1 MKVLFKLAEGGSDLF
16 KKDSMDVY
24 FYVLVLFIIKVFLVQ
39 YSYNVIA
46 PRLIMNWQDKQI
58 KNFRPLSFLE
68 AALAILIAIVL
79 ASPPVL
85 ANLTLPAHLCIL
97 NNFSARYTSSGE
109 FNDEIFP

>member
-1 MKVLFKLAEGGSDLF
+1 MKLLFKLAGGGSDLF

-68 AALAILIAIVL
+68 ASMFLI
-79 ASPPVL
+79 L
-85 ANLTLPAHLCIL
+85 ANNLFT
-97 NNFSARYTSSGE
+97 
-109 FNDEIFP
+109 